1 MKTQAEFVL
10 YCREDDIPFV
20 VSLHEENHG
29 AAFSLNDPDNYQDRQ
44 VLLSYSDTLKLYEAL
59 KAFLER

>member
-20 VSLHEENHG
+20 VSLNKDNRG

-59 KAFLER
+59 KAFLEN